1 MAITARPESGI
12 QLLLGVVQELSL
24 ARDLPR
30 VMQIVRRAA
39 RRLSRADGATF
50 VLREAEF
57 CHYADEDAISPL
69 WKGRRF
75 PLSSCISGWSML
87 NKQAAVI
94 GDIYADPRIPIDAYR
109 PTFVKSLVMVPI
121 RSREPIGAI
130 GTYWAE
136 PHRATE
142 EEVELLQALADS
154 TSVAMENVAVY
165 TELENMVRERTDE
178 LERANKELESFSYSV
193 AHDLRTP
200 LGVIE
205 GYSELLMEHFSEG
218 LSEAAVKCIRPIP
231 QAAARMRSM
240 IDGLLTLSQVN
251 RGELS
256 RDQVD
261 LSALA
266 SAVVGDLRSK
276 DPDRRAEVVIEPG
289 LVAEG
294 DAALLR
300 SVVENLLGNAWKYTK
315 SAPVTRISFAARQQD
330 GETVYSVTDNGV
342 GFDEKEANRLF
353 VAFGRLHPKA
363 DFPGNGI
370 GLATVQ
376 RIIERHGG
384 RVWGEG
390 KEGQGASFSF
400 TLNSESALVKTA

>member
-1 MAITARPESGI
+1 MAISTRRESGI
-12 QLLLGVVQELSL
+12 ELLLGVVQELSL

-30 VMQIVRRAA
+30 VMAIVRGAA
-39 RRLSRADGATF
+39 RRLSGADGATF
-50 VLREAEF
+50 VLRESEF

-87 NKQAAVI
+87 NKQAAI
-94 GDIYADPRIPIDAYR
+94 IEDIYADPRIPIDAYR
-109 PTFVKSLVMVPI
+109 PTFVRSLVMVPI

-136 PHRATE
+136 RHRASE

-165 TELENMVRERTDE
+165 TKLENRVRQRTIE
-178 LERANKELESFSYSV
+178 LQRANKELESFSYSV

-205 GYSELLMEHFSEG
+205 GYSELLTEHFSAE
-218 LSEAAVKCIRPIP
+218 LSERVLKCIRPIP

-240 IDGLLTLSQVN
+240 IDGLLTLSQVT
-251 RGELS
+251 RGELI
-256 RDQVD
+256 REDVD

-266 SAVVGDLRSK
+266 SAIVADLRSK
-276 DPDRRAEVVIEPG
+276 DPERPVEVFIESG
-289 LVAEG
+289 LKGEG

-300 SVVENLLGNAWKYTK
+300 CVLENLLGNAWKYTK
-315 SAPVTRISFAARQQD
+315 NAPAARISFGARRQ
-330 GETVYSVTDNGV
+330 GSETVYSVTDNGV
-342 GFDEKEANRLF
+342 GFDEKDADRLF
-353 VAFGRLHPKA
+353 VAFGRLHAKA

-390 KEGQGASFSF
+390 KEGQGASFFF
-400 TLNSESALVKTA
+400 TLQPEGALAKTA